1 MKTNEDLEL
10 EMDKMHEEA
19 ENKVT
24 EDSLASEVPSGFN
37 VIKRE
42 FQKDKAALF
51 SLTLLAILIIVIFF
65 SASFLLDVEDVMKV
79 RLLDKYAAPL
89 EGYWLGAD
97 YGGRS
102 ILGQLIIGARNSI
115 VIGFSVTIIT
125 SFIGIVVG
133 VIISYYGGWIENLAM
148 RIIDFISI
156 LPTTLI
162 IIVFVT
168 IVPQYNVV
176 TFILIMSIFYWTG
189 TARLI
194 RGKVL
199 SEVRRDYINASKTMG
214 TSDAKIIF
222 RELLPN
228 ISSLII
234 VGLTLGF
241 AGNLGIE
248 TGLTFLGYGLPAQ
261 VPSLGILISYAT
273 APEVLADKWWVW
285 MPASLLILVIMLCI
299 NYIGEALKRAS
310 DARQRLG

>member
-1 MKTNEDLEL
+1 M
-10 EMDKMHEEA
+10 
-19 ENKVT
+19 
-24 EDSLASEVPSGFN
+24 
-37 VIKRE
+37 
-42 FQKDKAALF
+42 
-51 SLTLLAILIIVIFF
+51 
-65 SASFLLDVEDVMKV
+65 
-79 RLLDKYAAPL
+79 
-89 EGYWLGAD
+89 
-97 YGGRS
+97 
-102 ILGQLIIGARNSI
+102 
-115 VIGFSVTIIT
+115 
-125 SFIGIVVG
+125 GIVVG
-133 VIISYYGGWIENLAM
+133 VIISYYGGWIENISM

-168 IVPQYNVV
+168 IVPKYNVI

-214 TSDAKIIF
+214 TSDLKIIF

-241 AGNLGIE
+241 ASNLGIE
-248 TGLTFLGYGLPAQ
+248 TGLTFLGYGLPPQ

-285 MPASLLILVIMLCI
+285 MPASMLILIIMLCI

>member
-1 MKTNEDLEL
+1 MNTNENLEKD
-10 EMDKMHEEA
+10 EFM
-19 ENKVT
+19 
-24 EDSLASEVPSGFN
+24 EDSLKNEVPSGFN

-42 FQKDKAALF
+42 FQKDKVALF
-51 SLTLLAILIIVIFF
+51 SLTLLSILIIVIFF
-65 SASFLLDVEDVMKV
+65 SATFLLDVEDVMKV

-133 VIISYYGGWIENLAM
+133 VIIAYYGGWIENLSM

-168 IVPQYNVV
+168 IVPRYNVV
-176 TFILIMSIFYWTG
+176 TFIMIMSIFYWTG
-189 TARLI
+189 NARLI

-214 TSDAKIIF
+214 TSDIKIIF

-248 TGLTFLGYGLPAQ
+248 TGLTFLGYGLPPQ

-273 APEVLADKWWVW
+273 APEVLSDKWWVW

>member
-1 MKTNEDLEL
+1 MEDKREKNL
-10 EMDKMHEEA
+10 
-19 ENKVT
+19 N
-24 EDSLASEVPSGFN
+24 EVPSTFN
-37 VIKRE
+37 IIKRE
-42 FQKDKAALF
+42 FKKDKLAMF
-51 SLTLLAILIIVIFF
+51 SLILFVSLLVIIFF
-65 SASFLLDVEDVMKV
+65 SATFLLDVNEVMKV

-115 VIGFSVTIIT
+115 FIGFCVTIIT
-125 SFIGIVVG
+125 SFVGITIGI
-133 VIISYYGGWIENLAM
+133 IISYYGGLIENISM

-162 IIVFVT
+162 IIVFVV
-168 IVPQYNVV
+168 IVPKYNVI
-176 TFILIMSIFYWTG
+176 TFILIMSVFYWTG
-189 TARLI
+189 IARLI

-214 TSDAKIIF
+214 TSDFKIIF

-228 ISSLII
+228 ISSIII
-234 VGLTLGF
+234 VLMTLGF

-248 TGLTFLGYGLPAQ
+248 TGLTFLGYGLPPS

-273 APEVLADKWWVW
+273 APEVLADRWWIW

>member
-1 MKTNEDLEL
+1 MK
-10 EMDKMHEEA
+10 
-19 ENKVT
+19 NKT
-24 EDSLASEVPSGFN
+24 KSQVPSTFN

-42 FQKDKAALF
+42 FQSDKVALF
-51 SLTLLAILIIVIFF
+51 ALILFVTLLLIIFISAAILN
-65 SASFLLDVEDVMKV
+65 VEDVMKV

-102 ILGQLIIGARNSI
+102 ILGQLIIGARNSLL
-115 VIGFSVTIIT
+115 IGFFVTLIT
-125 SFIGIVVG
+125 SFIGITIG
-133 VIISYYGGWIENLAM
+133 IIITYYGGWIENISM

-168 IVPQYNVV
+168 IVPRYNVV
-176 TFILIMSIFYWTG
+176 TFILIMSVFYWTG
-189 TARLI
+189 IARMV

-214 TSDAKIIF
+214 TSDLVIIF

-228 ISSLII
+228 ISSIII

-241 AGNLGIE
+241 AGNIGIE
-248 TGLTFLGYGLPAQ
+248 TGLTFLGYGLPPS
-261 VPSLGILISYAT
+261 VPSLGVLISYAT
-273 APEVLADKWWVW
+273 APDVLAEKWWIW
-285 MPASLLILVIMLCI
+285 MPASLLILVLMLCI
-299 NYIGEALKRAS
+299 NYIGEAMKRVG

>member
-1 MKTNEDLEL
+1 MKTNKNSEKDDL
-10 EMDKMHEEA
+10 MKDID
-19 ENKVT
+19 N
-24 EDSLASEVPSGFN
+24 LASEVPSGFN

-42 FQKDKAALF
+42 FQKDKVALF
-51 SLTLLAILIIVIFF
+51 SLTFLSILIIVIFF

-79 RLLDKYAAPL
+79 RLLDKYAAPF

-115 VIGFSVTIIT
+115 IIGFSVTIIT
-125 SFIGIVVG
+125 SFVGIVVG
-133 VIISYYGGWIENLAM
+133 VIISYYGGWIENISM

-168 IVPQYNVV
+168 IVPKYNVI

-214 TSDAKIIF
+214 TSDLKIIF

-241 AGNLGIE
+241 ASNLGIE
-248 TGLTFLGYGLPAQ
+248 TGLTFLGYGLPPQ

-285 MPASLLILVIMLCI
+285 MPASMLILIIMLCI

>member
-1 MKTNEDLEL
+1 MKTNKNSEKDDL
-10 EMDKMHEEA
+10 MKDID
-19 ENKVT
+19 N
-24 EDSLASEVPSGFN
+24 LASEVPSGFN

-42 FQKDKAALF
+42 FQKDKVALF
-51 SLTLLAILIIVIFF
+51 SLTFLSILIIVIFF

-115 VIGFSVTIIT
+115 IIGFSVTIIT
-125 SFIGIVVG
+125 SFVGIVVG
-133 VIISYYGGWIENLAM
+133 VIISYYGGWIENISM

-168 IVPQYNVV
+168 IVPKYNVI

-214 TSDAKIIF
+214 TSDLKIIF

-241 AGNLGIE
+241 ASNLGIE
-248 TGLTFLGYGLPAQ
+248 TGLTFLGYGLPPQ

-285 MPASLLILVIMLCI
+285 MPASMLILIIMLCI

>member
-1 MKTNEDLEL
+1 MKTNKNSEKDDL
-10 EMDKMHEEA
+10 MKDID
-19 ENKVT
+19 N
-24 EDSLASEVPSGFN
+24 LASEVPSGFN

-42 FQKDKAALF
+42 FQKDKVALF
-51 SLTLLAILIIVIFF
+51 SLTFLSILIIVIFF

-79 RLLDKYAAPL
+79 RLLDKYAVPL

-115 VIGFSVTIIT
+115 IIGFSVTIIT
-125 SFIGIVVG
+125 SFVGIVVG
-133 VIISYYGGWIENLAM
+133 VIISYYGGWIENISM

-168 IVPQYNVV
+168 IVPKYNVI

-214 TSDAKIIF
+214 TSDLKIIF

-241 AGNLGIE
+241 ASNLGIE
-248 TGLTFLGYGLPAQ
+248 TGLTFLGYGLPPQ

-285 MPASLLILVIMLCI
+285 MPASMLILIIMLCI